1 MLITYV
7 KNGTNVDN
15 SSERVQI
22 ESHLKTILSIAAI
35 VVVLIVLR
43 RRKNS

>member
-1 MLITYV
+1 MEQMWITHP
-7 KNGTNVDN
+7 
-15 SSERVQI
+15 RVQI